1 MRFIREQISRALAS
15 GETVNRRLVVLV
27 GLAVA
32 ALVAILVSLNSVKS
46 IPAVGVTTPVS
57 TPFSLPE
64 IYVHIVGEVAKPGI
78 YNLNSDSRVFDAI
91 FAAGGFTVK
100 AEQSSVNLARALNDG
115 ERIIVLN
122 RDSPNKPIGAAGTTD
137 LISLNLGDLS
147 DLEKLPGVG
156 PTLAARIIDWRLANG
171 GFKKFEDLKR
181 VSGIGSKLYAQIK
194 AKATL

>member
-57 TPFSLPE
+57 TPISLPE

-91 FAAGGFTVK
+91 FAAGGFTAK

-115 ERIIVLN
+115 EQLVVLN
-122 RDSPNKPIGAAGTTD
+122 RDSPNNPIGAAGTTD

>member
-91 FAAGGFTVK
+91 FAAGGFTAK

-115 ERIIVLN
+115 EQLVVLN
-122 RDSPNKPIGAAGTTD
+122 RDSPNNPIGAAGTTD